1 MSRAV
6 VTNVYPENPVIDAT
20 AINTNYTNIQ
30 TATGLINEQ
39 NVGFEGVDT
48 RQIVINPVLVYGKQ
62 FTNGYTLTGPGN
74 APAAGSL
81 YMAKS
86 DPNWNATYGANV
98 SEIPINHNSIGTK
111 TTLPSQGTKWLLNGA
126 TGVSLLANDLIRI
139 DMDIMAWDI
148 QEVISLARDEPL
160 GVMAASERG
169 KLINGVGG
177 QTLPLYG
184 GNRGSGFG
192 EWCSLIYPKAN
203 VTSAAALDANF
214 VPLSTAFGITGA
226 PNFGNLLGQ
235 FGGVN
240 PPASSFFDLQND
252 FDQALVLPIHHMSP
266 DVNLSAAGFMPYY
279 EGSRNTTY
287 GGANYDQPPLREASS
302 VIFRVVNPC
311 TLYSIQ
317 LYYSGIWRM
326 ATNVNTPLL
335 YLEGQD
341 CDPALGGQH
350 FGVSTGVYL
359 EECRWGIQI
368 FRNV

>member
-6 VTNVYPENPVIDAT
+6 TTNVYPENPTIDAA
-20 AINTNYTNIQ
+20 AINTNYGNIQ
-30 TATGLINEQ
+30 TATGLINQE
-39 NVGFEGVDT
+39 NVGFEGIDT
-48 RQIVINPVLVYGKQ
+48 RQIVVNPILVYAKQ
-62 FTNGYTLTGPGN
+62 FTNGYTLSGPGT
-74 APAAGSL
+74 APAAGAL

-98 SEIPINHNSIGTK
+98 SEIPINHNTAGTK
-111 TTLPSQGTKWLLNGA
+111 TTVPGQGTKWLLNGA
-126 TGVSLLANDLIRI
+126 NGVPLVAGDVIRI
-139 DMDIMAWDI
+139 DMDIMAWTI
-148 QEVISLARDEPL
+148 QEVISNVRDEPL
-160 GVMAASERG
+160 GTMAAVERD
-169 KLINGVGG
+169 KLVNGVGG
-177 QTLPLYG
+177 QTRVTYG
-184 GNRGSGFG
+184 GNYGSGFG

-203 VTSAAALDANF
+203 ITSAAAADANF

-235 FGGVN
+235 SGGVN
-240 PPASSFFDLQND
+240 PPASSFFDLQDD

-266 DVNLSAAGFMPYY
+266 ANNTSRTGFMPYF
-279 EGSRNTTY
+279 EGNRNTTY
-287 GGANYDQPPLREASS
+287 ADYNYDQPPLREASS
-302 VIFRVVNPC
+302 VIFKVVNPC
-311 TLYSIQ
+311 TLYALQ

-326 ATNVNTPLL
+326 ATNLDTPLL

-341 CDPALGGQH
+341 CDPGLGGQH